1 MDRFDIALRAM
12 EGLLSGGY
20 GNFAASFIVEKAFAI
35 ADEMIKKRYEA
46 DNKALGLK

>member
-35 ADEMIKKRYEA
+35 ADEMIKKRDEE
-46 DNKALGLK
+46 DNKATDIR

>member
-35 ADEMIKKRYEA
+35 ADEMIKRRDEE
-46 DNKALGLK
+46 DNKTTDIR